1 MAAVE
6 CFAIGGACQLLHVV
20 DHVIATRGSRLFLP
34 ARKEGIIPGASNL
47 RLPRFVGDR
56 AARQAILSG
65 REWTAGEPDAALLC
79 DEVVEPGEMDR
90 AIEPRVAA
98 LTDSGLVNATANRR
112 TLRAG
117 QEPLDLFRE
126 YMATY
131 ARDQASCH
139 LSPALVHNLEVHWHA
154 RSAHHVSEPGGIMAD
169 TPFVWDDLAQY
180 KAEGRFLD
188 GYPDDERTFFAPRDN
203 VHGLL
208 VAVLGSAQHSI
219 VVNMFGYDD
228 DELNKIIQGKLAD
241 EKVYVQMSLDRS
253 QASGVHEK
261 QILASWNN
269 DAFGN
274 SIAIGTSSVHNAI
287 SHLKIVIVDGVYT
300 VKGSTNWSLS
310 GEQQQDN
317 ELSLSR
323 NAVIAAETRAILD
336 LNHDFMLKQMVGT
349 KLDMTHAPGPE
360 DPGCDAPAATRP
372 APGEP
377 VPPAR

>member
-1 MAAVE
+1 MA
-6 CFAIGGACQLLHVV
+6 GA
-20 DHVIATRGSRLFLP
+20 
-34 ARKEGIIPGASNL
+34 
-47 RLPRFVGDR
+47 
-56 AARQAILSG
+56 
-65 REWTAGEPDAALLC
+65 
-79 DEVVEPGEMDR
+79 
-90 AIEPRVAA
+90 
-98 LTDSGLVNATANRR
+98 
-112 TLRAG
+112 
-117 QEPLDLFRE
+117 
-126 YMATY
+126 
-131 ARDQASCH
+131 
-139 LSPALVHNLEVHWHA
+139 
-154 RSAHHVSEPGGIMAD
+154 
-169 TPFVWDDLAQY
+169 PFVWDDLAQY
-180 KAEGRFLD
+180 KAEGCFLD

-219 VVNMFGYDD
+219 AVNMFGYDD

-300 VKGSTNWSLS
+300 VRGSTNWSLS

-349 KLDMTHAPGPE
+349 KLDVSALLAPK
-360 DPGCDAPAATRP
+360 APAAMPPLPP
-372 APGEP
+372 AP
-377 VPPAR
+377 AN